1 MSADSPR
8 RQSRGIAVP
17 AIVPPQVVSDRSIL
31 DSAIG
36 FISDVTLVAHQ
47 SHTEPKDTII
57 WARFETAADISD
69 PCCGVD
75 WEMEGNVAPPLL
87 LLLGYGLGVQVWAIP
102 ANGEAIEVLSWRHGV
117 VSTLRVLPTPAS
129 RSTDEHGRADETMDA
144 YAEKRPLIALVDSN
158 TASTQPQF
166 CTLTFVSLKTGK
178 QVKTIK
184 FKNPILDVLANRS
197 SLVAVFHERI
207 AVFDART
214 LEDRLSITTCYP
226 SPGINPNPVALGQ
239 RWLAYAE
246 QKLIPS
252 KRSGGGWDGEGI
264 ASYTATVLNAA
275 KSFGKGLRE
284 LGEQVAAGLTGA
296 ASGGSIS
303 KNSSFDSSAGV
314 EAKQPGIVTII
325 DIEQTVKDYSPTS
338 TTSASGVIDNELI
351 VAHFIAHSEAVVAM
365 EFDNSGMLLLTADRR
380 GHDFHVF
387 RIQPH
392 PVSSS
397 LSAVHHLYVLHRG
410 DTSAKVQNI
419 TFSLDSRWVAVS
431 TLRGTTHVFP
441 ITPYGGAMGVRTHTS
456 LHVVNKLSRF
466 HRSAGLSAE
475 GRSNSPI
482 SHSESTT
489 FMQSLQPYHNTTL
502 PPFPRPTVVLA
513 LAQLRQ
519 PFALGSPPGSA
530 GLVMPGKIS
539 SSNSGTSNASH
550 RQRHSSLSDDNG
562 KPLSV
567 CAIFAKSRSW
577 LLEPPNVT
585 REASHRIQR
594 KAVDSLFVMA
604 GHGALIQYDLDT
616 KLASNIAKEKICDD
630 TPIELEV
637 EAKAQWNLG
646 RRRDGS
652 HELMPPLSNDN
663 WLIKD
668 RYSSLL
674 LDSIRQF
681 DDIEEKN
688 ESWVSQ
694 VEIITHAGP
703 HRRLWMGPQC
713 VFKTYNTP
721 SGSNLNH
728 VDVEAVEIGVS
739 KSTSAAAAIRS
750 HPLSMPVTAA
760 ARCTLPVLI
769 ESGSYSSI
777 EQSPKLMDRF
787 RHEHLDSDFA
797 IAHGD
802 SRLKEDLADAMR
814 ESPSVS
820 EVSKNIGRLASEVAS
835 SDSVSFYDARTDP
848 DNGDDDSDLSPKAM
862 APYPS
867 SFATTSESLTT
878 KSTWDLDSDVDCDQ
892 NKTTAR
898 LFSNSIKRQ
907 SEISKPSTASVENV
921 VNPLGTVTTV
931 ISGISTEVKKDI
943 LDEVVSQLAA
953 EECIIHENCDESLFR
968 PVVAIFC
975 DDKERKLEEEAAF
988 ENKEFCK
995 PPELIKNKLVVPV
1008 IAKEVDA
1015 ELIKRE
1021 KIQKSGKITQNL
1033 KTLNDPSRQNEKPIA
1048 NVLTNEIDKNQ
1059 QKEKCSVKQMHKESS
1074 SSRSHFP
1081 ETKIKTTDHG
1091 KDTNKC
1097 STTED
1102 LSIKVR
1108 DNETKKSFK
1117 NIPSLEEEAIEFKR
1131 MTPLPVIKNRSQPAL
1146 SDVKI
1151 SNKPEITKLDKKNRD
1166 ESKKFE
1172 IEKMKHT
1179 ESNPEVH
1186 ENKINESPQSL
1197 TLSKSIESSETLNP
1211 PELHTKLNTVC
1222 KTKHSVNTSQQ
1233 KTKKVLEMENNVK
1246 SIDKSD
1252 NLSDNLVT
1260 KSVYSSEETNL
1271 KSENQME
1278 DTTTN
1283 ESAHRNA
1290 KTDIQKKCSLSDVPS
1305 SLDAKPAAKE
1315 NDKNFDGERIY
1326 TIKIIDTTEAK
1337 KQNDPAKIKA
1347 VENKT
1352 LQDVNNKQNK
1362 HKKVDSKS
1370 SPAVV
1375 ISPKKGSTKEQ
1386 RDSNKTSNTQPEF
1399 GNLSDAVLE
1408 STKVVSSKSKNM
1420 KSKLAFENT
1429 VVSCSA
1435 EATPMIYKYSIAKD
1449 SVDGVKKSDN
1459 RKSEQDVNYDAIND
1473 EKKELPSLNAKSES
1487 FPSAQLDMPM
1497 NSVWKIVSS
1506 APRVQPNIETVDN
1519 YPNLGAIGKN
1529 KKAVKN
1535 KESITEHTESN
1546 RKSEDKWSPSF
1557 EGFSALQPLE
1567 SLPPLPT
1574 LEPLDM
1580 SPYSTLLKEKNTK
1593 LPTKAKDNLAEQ
1605 LSLINFDSPL
1615 QENPRHDRKLPP
1627 ALTQQN
1633 LIFALCG
1640 SLHYENDNVSDDD
1653 KPPTEH
1659 HITTNSG
1666 IGEQSTAEYKLLN
1679 ENEEQYLSLEQSSQ
1693 ETNTTNTA
1701 TTNEKCSSSANSSAS
1716 EEIIVIEE
1724 KKLSKKQRRK
1734 RQQVESRKQQ
1744 EESVTRDDDEELRPL
1759 IGMTD
1764 SHLEAVAA
1772 SNSNVPS
1779 SSLSSLNSKDVQKR
1793 NSSILKPIKV
1803 ASASPLA
1810 HSTTTTTDSEG
1821 PIPVTTSDDNIFIL
1835 PSCTAVTNAPM
1846 KQKTKRLEHKIN
1858 LMAAIDAATSSSTS
1872 SAEESNMETE
1882 SRRTVSDPEIPIPG
1896 ISTSQAQATATNG
1909 SLVTPL
1915 CTTKKKTKRRK
1926 R

>member
-820 EVSKNIGRLASEVAS
+820 EVSKNI
-835 SDSVSFYDARTDP
+835 
-848 DNGDDDSDLSPKAM
+848 
-862 APYPS
+862 
-867 SFATTSESLTT
+867 
-878 KSTWDLDSDVDCDQ
+878 
-892 NKTTAR
+892 
-898 LFSNSIKRQ
+898 
-907 SEISKPSTASVENV
+907 
-921 VNPLGTVTTV
+921 
-931 ISGISTEVKKDI
+931 
-943 LDEVVSQLAA
+943 
-953 EECIIHENCDESLFR
+953 
-968 PVVAIFC
+968 
-975 DDKERKLEEEAAF
+975 
-988 ENKEFCK
+988 
-995 PPELIKNKLVVPV
+995 V